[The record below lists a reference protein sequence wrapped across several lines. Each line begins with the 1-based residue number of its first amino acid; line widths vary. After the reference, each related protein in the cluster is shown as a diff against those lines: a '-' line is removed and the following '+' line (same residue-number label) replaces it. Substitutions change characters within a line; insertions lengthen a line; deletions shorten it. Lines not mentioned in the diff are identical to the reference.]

1 MQITPSG
8 RIITQDDK
16 VLTLQELKYLGYLS
30 YDYSGEEEEQE
41 EDRWTEETWEKQEV
55 EKQEVFLPERRMIYS
70 SVSSVS
76 TSTIGK

>member
-30 YDYSGEEEEQE
+30 YDYSGEEEE
-41 EDRWTEETWEKQEV
+41 EDRWSEETWEKQEV
-55 EKQEVFLPERRMIYS
+55 EKQEVFVPERRMIYS
-70 SVSSVS
+70 SASSVS